1 MKPRSVE
8 SCAAEL
14 QRRGFADAGIV
25 RRREIARSIQEEK
38 RRRDLEDY
46 TFSHFAFPP
55 EDAIDNENL
64 LFEDKS
70 GGCVLTPE
78 VSGKMLFLLCW
89 RKKPAYPVASTYFQ
103 PIVLL

>member
-14 QRRGFADAGIV
+14 QRRGFADAGIA

-78 VSGKMLFLLCW
+78 VSGKILFLLC
-89 RKKPAYPVASTYFQ
+89 
-103 PIVLL
+103 